1 MKNTII
7 IGAQW
12 GDEGKGKIIDYLS
25 EKADYVVRFQG
36 GNNAGHTIY
45 RNGKKYVMHLI
56 PSGILDQRTKC
67 VIGNG
72 VVIDP
77 AELIKEINELES
89 FGIQVKGRL
98 FVSDQC
104 HLIFPYHR
112 VYDKL
117 REAKKGYLKIGTTG
131 RGIGPCY
138 SDRALRS
145 GIRMI
150 DLMNAKDFERT
161 LKVSLKE
168 KNDIFQKLYNF
179 KGFSYK
185 SLLKE
190 YNQYAE
196 ILKPF
201 VCNTFEL
208 LHRASD
214 TKKTLL
220 IEGAQGTMLDVD
232 HGTYPYVTSSSTVAG
247 GVWSGTG
254 LPAKAIREILGVA
267 KVYTTRVGE
276 GPFPTEFGQKFME
289 KMRTLGEEFGAT
301 TGRARRCGWF
311 DAVIVRYAVR
321 INDLTGLIL
330 TKLDI
335 LDSLKEI
342 KICTGY
348 KIKGKKTSSFPHS
361 FSEQIELQPI
371 YKKMPGWLSS
381 TSDIRSFK
389 KLPINAQ
396 NYIKEISRLTEV
408 KILMISVGKNR
419 NQIIRCNI

>member
-1 MKNTII
+1 MKNTIV

-25 EKADYVVRFQG
+25 EKTDYVVRFQG

-45 RNGKKYVMHLI
+45 RNGKKFVMHLI
-56 PSGILDQRTKC
+56 PSGILDKKTKC

-72 VVIDP
+72 VVVDP
-77 AELIKEINELES
+77 AELIKEIQGLES
-89 FGIQVKGRL
+89 CGIRVRGRL

-112 VYDKL
+112 IYDKL
-117 REAKKGYLKIGTTG
+117 RESKKGYLKIGTTG

-145 GIRMI
+145 GIRLI
-150 DLMNAKDFERT
+150 DLINKKDFEKT
-161 LKVSLKE
+161 LKASLKE
-168 KNDIFQKLYNF
+168 KNDIFKKLYNF
-179 KGFSYK
+179 KGFSFQ
-185 SLLKE
+185 SVFKE
-190 YNQYAE
+190 YNRYAE

-201 VCNTFEL
+201 ACNTFEL
-208 LHRASD
+208 LQDAAKQ
-214 TKKTLL
+214 KKTLL
-220 IEGAQGTMLDVD
+220 VEGAQGTMLDVD
-232 HGTYPYVTSSSTVAG
+232 HGTYPFVTSSSTVAG

-254 LPAKAIREILGVA
+254 LPGKAIKEILGVA

-276 GPFPTEFGQKFME
+276 GPFPTEFGEKFMD

-311 DAVIVRYAVR
+311 DAVVVRYAVR

-342 KICTGY
+342 KICTSY
-348 KIKGKKTSSFPHS
+348 KVRGKNTNTFPHS
-361 FSEQIELQPI
+361 LSDQLAVQPV
-371 YKKMPGWLSS
+371 YKTMPGWMSD
-381 TSDIRSFK
+381 TSRIRSFE
-389 KLPINAQ
+389 KLPQNAK
-396 NYIKEISRLTEV
+396 NYIREISRLTQV
-408 KILMISVGKNR
+408 KVSMISVGKDR
-419 NQIIRCNI
+419 NQIIRCNV